1 MILFDSVSK
10 KFGSTTALDNI
21 SLEIKQGEFVFIVGP
36 SGAGKSTLLRTLT
49 REIMPTSGKL
59 MVGHMD
65 ITKIKDKDVP
75 FLRRKVGVVFQDFK
89 LLDDRTV
96 FENVA
101 ITLEVLGKK
110 DEEIAKMVEHILKLV
125 EIWDKRNLFPRQLSG
140 GEAQR
145 TAIARAIV
153 GKPDVLLA
161 DEPTG
166 DLDPKTAWGVIQL
179 LNEINSWGTTIL
191 MATHNQEIVNTLK
204 RRVIIIKDGKYS
216 KNTFPGSCCHYGYVF
231 NFFCSFN
238 FYYFGSWLTI
248 SLKIF

>member
-1 MILFDSVSK
+1 MILFQNVSK
-10 KFGSTTALDNI
+10 KYGQNLALEDI

-36 SGAGKSTLLRTLT
+36 SGAGKSTLLRILT
-49 REIMPTSGKL
+49 KEVLPTTGKI
-59 MVGHMD
+59 MVGNID
-65 ITKIKDKDVP
+65 ITKLKDKDIP
-75 FLRRKVGVVFQDFK
+75 SLRRKVGTVFQDFK

-110 DEEIAKMVEHILKLV
+110 DEEIEKIVEHTLKLV

-145 TAIARAIV
+145 TAIARAVV
-153 GKPDVLLA
+153 GKPDIVLA

-179 LNEINSWGTTIL
+179 LNEINSWGTTVI

-204 RRVIIIKDGKYS
+204 RRVVTIKKGK
-216 KNTFPGSCCHYGYVF
+216 
-231 NFFCSFN
+231 
-238 FYYFGSWLTI
+238 I
-248 SLKIF
+248 SSDTKEGRYE

>member
-1 MILFDSVSK
+1 MISFNSVSK
-10 KFGSTTALDNI
+10 KFNSTFALDDI
-21 SLEIKQGEFVFIVGP
+21 SLEIKQGEYVFIVGP
-36 SGAGKSTLLRTLT
+36 SGAGKSTLLRLLT
-49 REIMPTSGKL
+49 REVLPTSGKIL
-59 MVGHMD
+59 VGGND
-65 ITKIKDKDVP
+65 ITKIKDRDVP
-75 FLRRKVGVVFQDFK
+75 QFRRKVGVVFQDFK

-101 ITLEVLGKK
+101 LTLEVQGKT
-110 DEEIAKMVEHILKLV
+110 DEEISKMVEHTLKLV

-153 GKPDVLLA
+153 GKPDIVLA

-179 LNEINSWGTTIL
+179 LNEINSWGTIVL

-204 RRVIIIKDGKYS
+204 RRVIKLKAGKIVSDNKEGKYE
-216 KNTFPGSCCHYGYVF
+216 T
-231 NFFCSFN
+231 
-238 FYYFGSWLTI
+238 
-248 SLKIF
+248 

>member
-1 MILFDSVSK
+1 MILFENVSK
-10 KFGSTTALDNI
+10 KFGSSFALDDI

-36 SGAGKSTLLRTLT
+36 SGAGKSTLLRILT
-49 REIMPTSGKL
+49 RESLPSSGKI
-59 MVGHMD
+59 MVGKTD
-65 ITKIKDKDVP
+65 IAKIKDSDVP
-75 FLRRKVGVVFQDFK
+75 QFRRKVGVVFQDFK

-96 FENVA
+96 FEQVA
-101 ITLEVLGKK
+101 LTLEVQGKS
-110 DEEIAKMVEHILKLV
+110 DSEIQKAVEHTLKLV
-125 EIWDKRNLFPRQLSG
+125 EIWDKRNLFPKQLSG

-153 GKPDVLLA
+153 GKPDIVLA

-204 RRVIIIKDGKYS
+204 RRVIILKQGKIAKDSQEGKYE
-216 KNTFPGSCCHYGYVF
+216 
-231 NFFCSFN
+231 
-238 FYYFGSWLTI
+238 
-248 SLKIF
+248 

>member
-1 MILFDSVSK
+1 MIHFENVSK
-10 KFGSTTALDNI
+10 KFGSTFALEDI
-21 SLEIKQGEFVFIVGP
+21 SLQIKQGDFVFIVGP
-36 SGAGKSTLLRTLT
+36 SGAGKSTLLRMLT
-49 REIMPTSGKL
+49 REVLPTGGKII
-59 MVGHMD
+59 VGHED
-65 ITKIKDKDVP
+65 ITKIKDAHVP
-75 FLRRKVGVVFQDFK
+75 HFRRKVGVVFQDFK

-101 ITLEVLGKK
+101 LTLEVQNKP
-110 DEEIAKMVEHILKLV
+110 DSEISKMVEHTLKLV

-153 GKPDVLLA
+153 GKPDIVLA

-204 RRVIIIKDGKYS
+204 RRVIKLKSGKVTGDNKEGKYD
-216 KNTFPGSCCHYGYVF
+216 
-231 NFFCSFN
+231 
-238 FYYFGSWLTI
+238 
-248 SLKIF
+248 

>member
-1 MILFDSVSK
+1 MIRFENLGK
-10 KFGSTTALDNI
+10 KYGSQTQALEDI
-21 SLEIKQGEFVFIVGP
+21 SFEIKQGEFVFIVGP
-36 SGAGKSTLLRTLT
+36 SGAGKSTLLRILT
-49 REIMPTSGKL
+49 KEATPTSGK
-59 MVGHMD
+59 VFIGNID
-65 ITKIKDKDVP
+65 IAKMKDSEIPD
-75 FLRRKVGVVFQDFK
+75 LRRKIGVVFQDFK

-101 ITLEVLGKK
+101 LTLEVLGKQ
-110 DEEIAKMVEHILKLV
+110 DGEIAKMVEHTLKLV

-145 TAIARAIV
+145 TAIARAVV

-191 MATHNQEIVNTLK
+191 MATHNQEIVNSLK
-204 RRVIIIKDGKYS
+204 KRVLVIKNGKISRDSKEGKYE
-216 KNTFPGSCCHYGYVF
+216 
-231 NFFCSFN
+231 
-238 FYYFGSWLTI
+238 
-248 SLKIF
+248 

>member
-1 MILFDSVSK
+1 MIHFDSVSK
-10 KFGSTTALDNI
+10 KFGSTFALDDI
-21 SLEIKQGEFVFIVGP
+21 TLSVKQGEFVFIVGP
-36 SGAGKSTLLRTLT
+36 SGAGKSTLLRILT
-49 REIMPTSGKL
+49 REVLPTSGK
-59 MVGHMD
+59 VVVDHED
-65 ITKIKDKDVP
+65 ITKIKTDNVP
-75 FLRRKVGVVFQDFK
+75 HFRRKVGVIFQDFK

-101 ITLEVLGKK
+101 LTLEVQGKT
-110 DEEIAKMVEHILKLV
+110 DAEISKMVEHTLKLV

-140 GEAQR
+140 GEGQR

-153 GKPDVLLA
+153 GKPDIVLA

-204 RRVIIIKDGKYS
+204 RRVVVLKHGKITKDSKEGKYE
-216 KNTFPGSCCHYGYVF
+216 
-231 NFFCSFN
+231 
-238 FYYFGSWLTI
+238 
-248 SLKIF
+248 

>member
-1 MILFDSVSK
+1 MILLDSVSK
-10 KFGSTTALDNI
+10 KFGSTFALDNI

-36 SGAGKSTLLRTLT
+36 SGAGKSSLLRILT
-49 REIMPTSGKL
+49 KELPPTSGKITVDHEDL
-59 MVGHMD
+59 
-65 ITKIKDKDVP
+65 TKIKNLP
-75 FLRRKVGVVFQDFK
+75 LYRRKVGMVFQDFK

-101 ITLEVLGKK
+101 LALEVQSKA
-110 DEEIAKMVEHILKLV
+110 DAEIAKMVEHILKLV
-125 EIWDKRNLFPRQLSG
+125 DIWDKRNLFPRQLSG

-145 TAIARAIV
+145 TAIARAVV
-153 GKPDVLLA
+153 GKPDIVLA

-204 RRVIIIKDGKYS
+204 RRVLIIKKGKIIS
-216 KNTFPGSCCHYGYVF
+216 DTKEGSYE
-231 NFFCSFN
+231 
-238 FYYFGSWLTI
+238 
-248 SLKIF
+248 